1 MLLQHRHSGQF
12 VWAVMSQQLER
23 FVVSQAM
30 PLTRLVPGTVS
41 TKIDFSGFDPS
52 PPRSNHEH
60 KQQAQEI
67 LNQTSTGDCSDLEQ
81 KYGTRY
87 NELMQLPYF
96 DCVRFHVIHP
106 MHKLFVR
113 TAKHI
118 TRNIWLDSDKPLPY
132 LLKQVPHWGQKSK
145 KRRTPDA
152 LTADI

>member
-1 MLLQHRHSGQF
+1 M
-12 VWAVMSQQLER
+12 
-23 FVVSQAM
+23 
-30 PLTRLVPGTVS
+30 S

-96 DCVRFHVIHP
+96 DCVRFHVIDP
-106 MHKLFVR
+106 MHDLFIR
-113 TAKHI
+113 IAKHI
-118 TRNIWLDSDKPLPY
+118 MRNIWLDSNKPLPY
-132 LLKQVPHWGQKSK
+132 LLEQAPHLGQKS
-145 KRRTPDA
+145 
-152 LTADI
+152 